1 MGPGEWGAMMG
12 VSQGFWRS
20 TWEQVESLVWQVQC
34 SGCKKW
40 DTELC
45 GACAKLAEGP
55 AEGLI
60 LEDELGVPGWPLL
73 TLGDYQGA
81 LRGIVLAAKH
91 DRVRD
96 LTPFLEQAG
105 HTLGKA
111 LSKEPGLRTARGI
124 WVVPAP
130 SSRAR
135 VKAKAEI
142 VPLVARAVAE
152 QMEADLGIQ
161 VQVVPAVEL
170 MVARALLSGSQA
182 GLSSRARGR
191 SRTGSMRRVLT
202 SKAPVPM
209 VVVDD
214 VVASGA
220 TVREMLRLLD
230 PAVIAVAALAVSMR

>member
-1 MGPGEWGAMMG
+1 MG
-12 VSQGFWRS
+12 VAKGFWRTS
-20 TWEQVESLVWQVQC
+20 WKQVESLVWPVQC
-34 SGCKKW
+34 SGCKRW

-45 GACAKLAEGP
+45 DSCAKLAEGP
-55 AEGLI
+55 VQDLI
-60 LEDELGVPGWPLL
+60 LEDKLGVPSWPLL
-73 TLGDYQGA
+73 TLGGYQGA

-96 LTPFLEQAG
+96 LTPFLTQAG
-105 HTLGKA
+105 RSLGLA
-111 LSKEPGLRTARGI
+111 LAKEPGLRDARHV

-142 VPLVARAVAE
+142 VPLIAAAVAE
-152 QMEADLGIQ
+152 QMEDELRAQ

-170 MVARALLSGSQA
+170 LRAKSLFSGSRA

-191 SRTGSMRRVLT
+191 SRVGSMRQVLT
-202 SKAPVPM
+202 SPAPVPM
-209 VVVDD
+209 VIIDD

-220 TVREMLRLLD
+220 TVREMLRLLE